1 MDAIEIWVSEN
12 GKTVSQFTLWETV
25 DIEYWLQKQEYEI
38 WGLKPDTRYWIMIRD
53 VDSTNPFI
61 RGAFS
66 SPVEIKT
73 AVDDYAYAYDGVF
86 EIYISEYGITYDSY
100 ALETT
105 KILNTALPSYTF
117 EDLKPDTRYWV
128 TVRETYDPNG
138 DMKGAFSE
146 VIEFKTTLTD
156 EPGRQLLLSKNN
168 IDFYSHAG
176 VIVNDG
182 GDVLAPLD
190 SDTTYYA
197 KLKGV
202 VTPEES
208 NTIIFTTLREQNVVD
223 SRDVCEDDF
232 IISGI
237 FFRNRVCNESNTA
250 NTISFSFDA
259 KHFSKKRKYCTEVE

>member
-12 GKTVSQFTLWETV
+12 GRTVSQFTLWETV

-38 WGLKPDTRYWIMIRD
+38 SGLKPDTRYWIMIRD

-61 RGAFS
+61 
-66 SPVEIKT
+66 
-73 AVDDYAYAYDGVF
+73 
-86 EIYISEYGITYDSY
+86 
-100 ALETT
+100 
-105 KILNTALPSYTF
+105 
-117 EDLKPDTRYWV
+117 
-128 TVRETYDPNG
+128 
-138 DMKGAFSE
+138 KGAFSE
-146 VIEFKTTLTD
+146 VLEFKTTLTD
-156 EPGRQLLLSKNN
+156 DPGRQLLLSKNN

-232 IISGI
+232 IISGV